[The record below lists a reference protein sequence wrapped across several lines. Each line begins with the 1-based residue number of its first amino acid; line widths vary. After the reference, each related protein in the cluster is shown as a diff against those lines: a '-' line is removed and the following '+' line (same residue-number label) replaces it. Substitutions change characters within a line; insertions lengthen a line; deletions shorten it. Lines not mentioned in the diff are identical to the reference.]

1 MQFLYIDL
9 VVTTSLALSMGR
21 AGPAKELCARSP
33 PVSLVSPNST
43 VPLLL
48 QVFACLFTQL
58 AALFVLQYQP
68 W

>member
-33 PVSLVSPNST
+33 PVSLVSPSST

-48 QVFACLFTQL
+48 QVAACLLTQL
-58 AALFVLQYQP
+58 GALHVLKYQI